1 MNPPTRSKIN
11 IAASATSLLN
21 ALILLAVTFDQITAE
36 QAVPIG
42 TIANIGLNGLIVM
55 FRSKFTGTSTP
66 EPGYLKGQAK

>member
-21 ALILLAVTFDQITAE
+21 ALILLAVTFDAITAE

-42 TIANIGLNGLIVM
+42 TIANIGLNGLIVL
-55 FRSKFTGTSTP
+55 FRSKFTGV
-66 EPGYLKGQAK
+66 KV